1 MRQDYQEFLEAKAP
15 LAQASG
21 IEPQPISAPLFDF
34 QRAAVEFCLRRGR
47 AALFLDT
54 GLGKTLCELEFA
66 TQTASAT
73 NHHALILAPLA
84 VAKQIEREAARFG
97 YDARVI
103 REAAEVQPG
112 INICN
117 YDRLEKLDP
126 AAFGCVIL
134 DECFAQGTEI
144 DVPGGRKRIEDIQSG
159 DYILNCSGVDR
170 VSDTHRREVQYAVL
184 VEVAGASFIASPNHP
199 VFTQR
204 GWVGAQHLRSGD
216 HALAT
221 GAAMRLV
228 RDGICATLPGFL
240 RPEVLRDIM
249 LSEMA
254 YDPKG
259 NTCAGSFSR
268 SSREAGKEES
278 GLVCSRFSGGA
289 GRTGEDHSAQPD
301 IEARSESKDFGRVES
316 HEARTIRAW
325 GQWQRHDIAASIDDG
340 CSGFRLDSG
349 VSVISG
355 PKEARIPH
363 MLQDGLRKSEAESF
377 NRGGWRVAPIEKE
390 SGRQTGCDDPFS
402 RVDGITILKPGDYRL
417 EQLRDADGKL
427 YFYDLGATR
436 HPSYSVSGHLV
447 HNSSILKSFMGK
459 TTRALIAA
467 FADTP
472 FRLCATATPAP
483 NDHTELG
490 THAEFLGI
498 MAHSEMLV
506 RWFIN
511 DSNDTGTWR
520 LKGHAVNAFWDW
532 CASWAVMAETPED
545 LGFDGSR
552 FILPPMNIVRHRA
565 DSSVVVTDGLFGF
578 DVSATA
584 IHDLKRQTTEARS
597 EAAGNLVKDHP
608 DDAWVVWVDTDYEA
622 DAVMKRLTDAREV
635 RGSHV
640 YLRKEVALDEFA
652 KGTYRQ
658 IVTKPSVAGYGLN
671 WQHCH
676 NMCFLGR
683 SFSYEAWYQAVRRCW
698 RFGQTK
704 AVNVHIIVAEGE
716 DQIGRVIDR
725 KAEDHAAMKNAMRA
739 ATRRQFG
746 SDARKSVPYNPT
758 FNGRLP
764 PWLSDA

>member
-1 MRQDYQEFLEAKAP
+1 MHGSDLAPHRNTSSHSADPPPSCSPPTRRPKAQDNQIQGRRIAKDTGVRMRQDYQEFLEAKAP

-103 REAAEVQPG
+103 REAAEVRPG

-134 DECFAQGTEI
+134 DE
-144 DVPGGRKRIEDIQSG
+144 
-159 DYILNCSGVDR
+159 
-170 VSDTHRREVQYAVL
+170 
-184 VEVAGASFIASPNHP
+184 
-199 VFTQR
+199 
-204 GWVGAQHLRSGD
+204 
-216 HALAT
+216 
-221 GAAMRLV
+221 
-228 RDGICATLPGFL
+228 
-240 RPEVLRDIM
+240 
-249 LSEMA
+249 
-254 YDPKG
+254 
-259 NTCAGSFSR
+259 
-268 SSREAGKEES
+268 
-278 GLVCSRFSGGA
+278 
-289 GRTGEDHSAQPD
+289 
-301 IEARSESKDFGRVES
+301 
-316 HEARTIRAW
+316 
-325 GQWQRHDIAASIDDG
+325 
-340 CSGFRLDSG
+340 
-349 VSVISG
+349 
-355 PKEARIPH
+355 
-363 MLQDGLRKSEAESF
+363 
-377 NRGGWRVAPIEKE
+377 
-390 SGRQTGCDDPFS
+390 
-402 RVDGITILKPGDYRL
+402 
-417 EQLRDADGKL
+417 
-427 YFYDLGATR
+427 
-436 HPSYSVSGHLV
+436 
-447 HNSSILKSFMGK
+447 SSILKSFMGK